1 MCCTFA
7 NVQVD
12 FLGVMDGSS
21 TNCAVFPCNC
31 ENNFVVFLDRNNWE
45 DFEFFCFGS
54 SVNSTYSAFFF
65 WKALPNS

>member
-1 MCCTFA
+1 
-7 NVQVD
+7 VD